1 MADREIV
8 VQQADGFGTGCGFG
22 CGLAVALAA
31 CLAACV
37 VLFVFVCGGLAM
49 LGTVATPKDRPQM
62 QTPAT
67 APGVR

>member
-22 CGLAVALAA
+22 LIAAVAA
-31 CLAACV
+31 CLVALV
-37 VLFVFVCGGLAM
+37 GLFVFVCGGLAI

-62 QTPAT
+62 RTPAT

>member
-8 VQQADGFGTGCGFG
+8 VQSDSFGTGCGLG
-22 CGLAVALAA
+22 CGLIAAVAA
-31 CLAACV
+31 CLVALV
-37 VLFVFVCGGLAM
+37 GLFVFVCGGLAI
-49 LGTVATPKDRPQM
+49 LGTVATPKDRPAV

>member
-22 CGLAVALAA
+22 CGLVVAVAA
-31 CLAACV
+31 CLAALV
-37 VLFVFVCGGLAM
+37 GLFVFVCGGLAM

-62 QTPAT
+62 RTPAT
-67 APGVR
+67 APGAR